1 MSGVPSDSTPSRRGG
16 SSDPPGDPPSW
27 KDRYTALEARL
38 ADTKAALEQSRKALQ
53 AAHERDQ
60 ATRATLAKV
69 RDRLH
74 WHERSLLR
82 PEVLADLLPSR
93 AQWRREAPTDEAAA
107 GREATH
113 TTVSEAYAAARDQ
126 AAPPDADRVEIG
138 GLVWWVPKDARAE
151 GQLAHRLVTEKRL
164 PLVDLLRTREVI
176 SNGTMLDIGAN
187 VGLTSVTRAV
197 LGDADVVY
205 AAEAAPDNFSC
216 LVRSVVDNGLRG
228 VVLPDH
234 VAISDHDGTATL
246 RLSGSIGGHAL
257 IAGAAGIDVPTM
269 RLDTWVGKL
278 QIDVDAVRY
287 VKIDTQ
293 GHEAHVLAGAPEL
306 LARPGIVWELEFSPR
321 HLQKAGREPAA
332 LIAHMQGV
340 FTHFIDLNPH
350 APGDRLRPIA
360 ELPEALAYLERS
372 FTNLLVYKR
381 LA

>member
-1 MSGVPSDSTPSRRGG
+1 VPSESTPSRRGG

-53 AAHERDQ
+53 SAHERDQ

-93 AQWRREAPTDEAAA
+93 AQWRRQTPTDEAAA
-107 GREATH
+107 RRETTH
-113 TTVSEAYAAARDQ
+113 AALSEAYAAARDQ
-126 AAPPDADRVEIG
+126 AAPTDADRVEIG

-176 SNGTMLDIGAN
+176 SNGTMIDIGAN

-205 AAEAAPDNFSC
+205 AAEAAPDNFAC
-216 LVRSVVDNGLRG
+216 LVRAVVDNGVRG
-228 VVLPDH
+228 IVLPDH

-257 IAGAAGIDVPTM
+257 ISGAAGIDVPTM

-278 QIDVDAVRY
+278 RIDVDAVRY

-306 LARPGIVWELEFSPR
+306 LSRPGIVWELEFSPR

-332 LIAHMQGV
+332 LIAHMQAV

-350 APGDRLRPIA
+350 APGERLRAIA
-360 ELPEALAYLERS
+360 ELPDALAYLERS
-372 FTNLLVYKR
+372 FTNLLVYNR